1 MKAGVVESPGEII
14 AKEVPEPV
22 LEQYDCLCEGLYCS
36 TCSGTDLHLLMGEPM
51 PFDYTFPTIIG
62 HEAIGR
68 IIETGP
74 GVRNF
79 KVGDIVTR
87 LFNRPAAGIEI
98 NWGGFAER
106 GLITDYAAQK
116 EAGALEEPGESGGP
130 KILPEI
136 SYTAHRIL
144 PSDFDPAASTI
155 IITLRETL
163 SFISRI
169 GAPAGGRVLIAG
181 SGGNGLAFANH
192 AVNMQASKVVMI
204 GGSSRREDALKVG
217 VTDYL
222 QYDRDNLIDAAHQ
235 QGLDE
240 FDLII
245 DAVGKVG
252 LLNKLLELLKA
263 GGVVTTYGV
272 DDFGKISIEPECAR
286 GTFTYA
292 NYSYHDGEA
301 HEQTIELVKKKLLR
315 PEDYC
320 DLNQIF
326 ELDEIADA
334 FEAIRNR
341 QMVKAVVKLSL

>member
-1 MKAGVVESPGEII
+1 MKAGIIESPGII
-14 AKEVPEPV
+14 IVKDVSEPV
-22 LEQYDCLCEGLYCS
+22 LERYDCLCEGLYCS
-36 TCSGTDLHLLMGEPM
+36 TCSGTDLHLLRGEPM
-51 PFDYTFPTIIG
+51 PFNYTFPTILG

-87 LFNRPAAGIEI
+87 FYNRPMAGIES

-106 GLITDYAAQK
+106 GLITDYAAK
-116 EAGALEEPGESGGP
+116 KAAGELEEPGGSGDP

-136 SYTAHRIL
+136 SYTANRIL
-144 PSDFDPAASTI
+144 PADFDTAASTI

-163 SFISRI
+163 SFINRI
-169 GAPAGGRVLIAG
+169 GVPAGGRVLIVG

-192 AVNMQASKVVMI
+192 AVNMKAAKVVMI
-204 GGSSRREDALKVG
+204 GSSSRREDALKIG

-222 QYDRDNLIDAAHQ
+222 QYDRNNLIAAAHK
-235 QGLDE
+235 QGLNE

-245 DAVGKVG
+245 DAVGRVG
-252 LLNKLLELLKA
+252 ILNKVLNLLKP

-272 DDFGKISIEPECAR
+272 DDFGKISINPETAQ
-286 GTFTYA
+286 GTFIYA

-301 HEQTIELVKKKLLR
+301 HDQTIDMIKKRLLR
-315 PEDYC
+315 LEDYC
-320 DLNQIF
+320 DLNRIF
-326 ELDEIADA
+326 ELEDIADA

-341 QMVKAVVKLSL
+341 QMVKAVVKLS